1 MRLLLSLVILLGVTY
16 GITLVAQTMTRQ
28 NLEVPSELLG
38 VYVAPIYVAIPDVI
52 QPDVFPFTAAGKQ
65 AFDDY
70 DVFLQAD
77 NQEDDCVMESMPS
90 VLFTGDPM
98 EISHENNKIFIHYER
113 TNAVRTIYLD
123 SASHQFQEQHP
134 TGLGFSVGSWTGDEF
149 WIETTHM
156 EEGVIRSNRPYPISE
171 QGRISERYWL
181 DSIDNKLHME
191 LVVYDPQNY
200 THSVTFGRHW
210 IPSKQDEVRSWDCI
224 SLGPRHSEP
233 DIDEL
238 ARMLEEL

>member
-98 EISHENNKIFIHYER
+98 EISHENWDNLLLFR
-113 TNAVRTIYLD
+113 
-123 SASHQFQEQHP
+123 HQSLISNNHQLYYQVMQYP
-134 TGLGFSVGSWTGDEF
+134 GLLF
-149 WIETTHM
+149 
-156 EEGVIRSNRPYPISE
+156 
-171 QGRISERYWL
+171 
-181 DSIDNKLHME
+181 
-191 LVVYDPQNY
+191 
-200 THSVTFGRHW
+200 
-210 IPSKQDEVRSWDCI
+210 
-224 SLGPRHSEP
+224 
-233 DIDEL
+233 
-238 ARMLEEL
+238 